1 MRTLPVGN
9 GYGEQLGRWAHA
21 PATGEIA
28 QVSDDATEGGAGDV
42 QRFLENR
49 AGERHRLL
57 RHELAFVALA
67 FDDFDEAIAAYLR
80 DVPPMVCDPA
90 CSDHERFL
98 HWLRQSRPLTAQQR
112 DFIAYQQA
120 EYAVRTLARDLRGSH
135 LAFQRLRASE
145 VDVAAAERLHL
156 NPIRVWARL
165 APPGRAVQDVVFFA
179 AGERVAAA
187 WLEPPALDLV
197 RRLAAGFDPLEE
209 PSANREE
216 LATVCRDLV
225 EKGLLACT

>member
-1 MRTLPVGN
+1 MKTLPPRN
-9 GYGEQLGRWAHA
+9 GYGEQLGRWAQA
-21 PATGEIA
+21 LATGDIA
-28 QVSDDATEGGAGDV
+28 EVSDDVAEGGAEDV
-42 QRFLENR
+42 RRFLDNC
-49 AGERHRLL
+49 AGERHKLL
-57 RHELAFVALA
+57 RLELAFVALA

-80 DVPPMVCDPA
+80 EVPPMVYDPA
-90 CSDHERFL
+90 RSDRERFL
-98 HWLRQSRPLTAQQR
+98 NWLRQSRPLTAQQR

-120 EYAVRTLARDLRGSH
+120 EYAVRALARDLRGPH

-179 AGERVAAA
+179 AGARVAAA

-209 PSANREE
+209 ASANREE